1 MADKKRPTGD
11 YEVGYCRPPT
21 KNQIR
26 KGERKNPKGR
36 PKSKKSGSTDVSAL
50 LDEPVRVTSGGKA
63 RDMPPFEV
71 GFRKL
76 AQRALNGDLPAILK
90 FVKICEEYGVIA
102 PPPAE
107 IVGGVIHAPKG
118 VSCEEWLERV
128 AEWVPVDEA

>member
-1 MADKKRPTGD
+1 MAEETKTTGD
-11 YEVGYCRPPT
+11 NGVGYRRPPT
-21 KNQIR
+21 LHQFP
-26 KGERKNPKGR
+26 KGTSGNPKGR

-90 FVKICEEYGVIA
+90 FVKTCEEYGVIA
-102 PPPAE
+102 PPPVE

-118 VSCEEWLERV
+118 VSCEEWLEEV
-128 AEWVPVDEA
+128 AEWVPVDEK

>member
-1 MADKKRPTGD
+1 MSNEHGDD
-11 YEVGYCRPPT
+11 YEVGYGCPPKHT
-21 KNQIR
+21 R
-26 KGERKNPKGR
+26 FMKGQTGNPRGR
-36 PKSKKSGSTDVSAL
+36 PKSRKSGPTHVSEL

-63 RDMPPFEV
+63 CDMPPFEA